1 MFHCP
6 EIDAALEKEGAP
18 TASTLLEFIGLLEH
32 YSTATL
38 RRHRSTQE
46 KLVPGHNR
54 RATAVESFWNQVLI
68 KSPAD
73 EGLTALVDPPSVP
86 ETSSHRGSF
95 SGRSG
100 GSSTSSDADRRKIKN
115 LKGKVGVRH
124 SVASSD
130 MSNDVSKV
138 LDLGVLSQ
146 RAQKAVATR
155 LADATTVTITSQKG
169 ERNQHK

>member
-1 MFHCP
+1 M
-6 EIDAALEKEGAP
+6 
-18 TASTLLEFIGLLEH
+18 
-32 YSTATL
+32 
-38 RRHRSTQE
+38 
-46 KLVPGHNR
+46 
-54 RATAVESFWNQVLI
+54 
-68 KSPAD
+68 
-73 EGLTALVDPPSVP
+73 
-86 ETSSHRGSF
+86 
-95 SGRSG
+95 
-100 GSSTSSDADRRKIKN
+100 
-115 LKGKVGVRH
+115 GVRH